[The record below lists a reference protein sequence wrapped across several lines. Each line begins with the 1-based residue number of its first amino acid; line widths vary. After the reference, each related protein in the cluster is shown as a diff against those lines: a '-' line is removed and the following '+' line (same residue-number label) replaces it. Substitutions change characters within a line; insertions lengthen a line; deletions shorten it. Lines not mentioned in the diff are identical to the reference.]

1 MTTITQLYQDVSS
14 WANRSDLT
22 DYIPAFIS
30 LFENRVNHT
39 LRVRAQETAFSGTIA
54 SNLIALPAD
63 FAAFKALWQEGYE
76 YHPLKPVSLEMLI
89 AADQTTGVPR
99 NWAID
104 RTNVRFDGVGD
115 ITGVYYATLPA
126 ITADAPTNWLL
137 TSHYDAYLFGVLSEA
152 FDYLMD
158 DPRSAR
164 YAARSLSVLDAIQ
177 SADHKDRFSGQLTV
191 TVR

>member
-1 MTTITQLYQDVSS
+1 MTTLTQLTQDVAAWS
-14 WANRSDLT
+14 NRSDLT
-22 DYIPAFIS
+22 DYIPTFIS
-30 LFENRVNHT
+30 LFESRVNRT

-76 YHPLKPVSLEMLI
+76 YQPLVPVSLEVLI
-89 AADQTTGVPR
+89 ATNKTTDVPVH
-99 NWAID
+99 WAID

-126 ITADAPTNWLL
+126 ITADSQTNWML

-164 YAARSLSVLDAIQ
+164 YAARSQSVLNAIQ
-177 SADHKDRFSGQLTV
+177 SADNKDKYGGQLTV
-191 TVR
+191 KVR